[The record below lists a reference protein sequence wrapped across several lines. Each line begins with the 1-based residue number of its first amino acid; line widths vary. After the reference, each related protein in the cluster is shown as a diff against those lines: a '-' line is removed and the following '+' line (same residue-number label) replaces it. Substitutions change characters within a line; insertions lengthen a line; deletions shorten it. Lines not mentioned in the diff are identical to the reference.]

1 VRRLAH
7 RGQSRPYLR
16 RTPALD
22 ELHAP
27 GFQIYFGGEGV
38 KKGWLNAKREM
49 AFAKVM
55 QDGDVDGCML
65 MSRLP
70 TKPEAG
76 VIRRRLGIPK
86 KRGVG
91 RARTGTAPC
100 ADG

>member
-1 VRRLAH
+1 MEV
-7 RGQSRPYLR
+7 
-16 RTPALD
+16 
-22 ELHAP
+22 E
-27 GFQIYFGGEGV
+27 
-38 KKGWLNAKREM
+38 KGWLNTKREM

-86 KRGVG
+86 KREVG
-91 RARTGTAPC
+91 EPELERLRAQTAIFN
-100 ADG
+100 ASG